1 MINYGRILLEKEK
14 NNPSSFLRATYL
26 ISNVGQAVMC
36 FGRSTRFPDCA
47 DGYLAEMKCAL
58 GDVFMQ
64 CMMMMEE
71 NYVMKIKIANMDT
84 NDKNGIW
91 TVLGEL
97 ENIVIHAGKTI
108 TQIDMVTNTTQIYI
122 SCYMICY
129 MMGWEPED
137 IKHMG
142 FLHTLERF
150 EDFAKA
156 GWK

>member
-14 NNPSSFLRATYL
+14 NNPTSFLRATYL

-36 FGRSTRFPDCA
+36 FGRSQRFPDHEM
-47 DGYLAEMKCAL
+47 GYLAEMKCAI

-71 NYVMKIKIANMDT
+71 NNVMKIEITNMNLD
-84 NDKNGIW
+84 NGTI
-91 TVLGEL
+91 VLNILEEL
-97 ENIVIHAGKTI
+97 ENLVINAGKSIKNVDI
-108 TQIDMVTNTTQIYI
+108 TTNAIQIYM

-129 MMGWEPED
+129 LMNWEPED